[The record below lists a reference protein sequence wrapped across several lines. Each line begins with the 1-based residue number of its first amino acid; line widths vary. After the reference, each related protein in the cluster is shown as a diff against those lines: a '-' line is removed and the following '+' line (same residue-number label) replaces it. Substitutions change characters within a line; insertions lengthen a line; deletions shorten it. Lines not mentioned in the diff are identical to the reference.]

1 MTFPATDRAALRALA
16 ARVAELAARP
26 GEREKETLWR
36 KHNALTAT
44 RPLIFCDPEN
54 GWNEIV
60 PSSVLTC
67 ENELARQ
74 WEFSLRK
81 EIFWGAEMN
90 DDRVIRPVFDIPH
103 VYTESDW
110 GMRETRLGGEHG
122 GAYTWEAPLK
132 DFADFDKLRFPVITV
147 DYDQTSRNLT
157 LAQEIFDSILEVR
170 PYTQW
175 WWTLG
180 LTQTYSNLRGL
191 TQMLMDFIAEP
202 QGFHRLMAFLRD
214 GTLARLDFLEQNGL
228 LSPNTGGEYVGSGGF
243 GWLDDIRHCEPEH
256 SEWRS
261 NLHAQQG
268 IAHLHFTER
277 SAVQVLSL
285 KNAPRNDGKTCDMW
299 GFCEAQ
305 ETSGVSPKMFAE
317 FILPYQIPILE
328 RFGLNC
334 YGCCEPLDKRWR
346 YICTIPRLRRVSV
359 SPWANIPKMAEYLG
373 GDYIFS
379 LKPSPIPLAT
389 SDFDEDLIRAELR
402 EKLSHLKDCRVEIIM
417 KDNHTIANDPRR
429 VIRWVEIAREESAS

>member
-1 MTFPATDRAALRALA
+1 MIFPETDRVTLRVLA

-26 GEREKETLWR
+26 GEKEKELLWR
-36 KHNALTAT
+36 QHNTLSAT

-60 PSSVLTC
+60 PSNVLTC

-74 WEFSLRK
+74 WEFTLRR
-81 EIFWGAEMN
+81 EIFWGTEMN
-90 DDRVIRPVFDIPH
+90 DDRVILPVFDIPH

-110 GMRETRLGGEHG
+110 GMHETRLGGEHG

-147 DYDQTSRNLT
+147 DYDRTSRNLT
-157 LAQEIFDSILEVR
+157 LAQEIFDGILEVR
-170 PYTQW
+170 LYTQW

-191 TQMLMDFIAEP
+191 TQMLMDFIVEP
-202 QGFHRLMAFLRD
+202 QGFHRLMAFLCD
-214 GTLARLDFLEQNGL
+214 GTLARLDFLEQNDL

-243 GWLDDIRHCEPEH
+243 GWLDESLSPLGRGM
-256 SEWRS
+256 SEG
-261 NLHAQQG
+261 QG
-268 IAHLHFTER
+268 EGVTT
-277 SAVQVLSL
+277 Q
-285 KNAPRNDGKTCDMW
+285 NMW

-328 RFGLNC
+328 RFRLNC
-334 YGCCEPLDKRWR
+334 YGCCEPLDKRWQYVR
-346 YICTIPRLRRVSV
+346 AIPRLRRVSV
-359 SPWANIPKMAEYLG
+359 SLWANIPKMAEYLG

-379 LKPSPIPLAT
+379 LKPSPMPLAT
-389 SDFDEDLIRAELR
+389 SDFDESIIRAELR
-402 EKLSHLKDCRVEIIM
+402 EKLSHIKDCRVEIIM

>member
-1 MTFPATDRAALRALA
+1 MTFPNADRVTLRVLA
-16 ARVAELAARP
+16 ACVAELAARP
-26 GEREKETLWR
+26 GEKEKETLWR
-36 KHNALTAT
+36 QHNALTAT

-60 PSSVLTC
+60 PSSALTC
-67 ENELARQ
+67 QNELARQ
-74 WEFSLRK
+74 WEFTLRK
-81 EIFWGAEMN
+81 EIFWGTEMK

-103 VYTESDW
+103 VYSESDW
-110 GMRETRLGGEHG
+110 GMHETRLGGEHG

-132 DFADFDKLRFPVITV
+132 DFADFDKLRFPVISV

-157 LAQEIFDSILEVR
+157 LAQEIFDGILEVR
-170 PYTQW
+170 LYTQW

-202 QGFHRLMAFLRD
+202 EGFHRLMAFLRD
-214 GTLARLDFLEQNGL
+214 GTLARLDFIEQNSL

-243 GWLDDIRHCEPEH
+243 GWLDESPSPAGRGM
-256 SEWRS
+256 SEGQGEGVTT
-261 NLHAQQG
+261 QQ
-268 IAHLHFTER
+268 
-277 SAVQVLSL
+277 
-285 KNAPRNDGKTCDMW
+285 MW

-305 ETSGVSPKMFAE
+305 ETVGVSPKMFAE

-328 RFGLNC
+328 RFAINC
-334 YGCCEPLDKRWR
+334 YGCCEPLDKRWQSVR
-346 YICTIPRLRRVSV
+346 TIPRLRRVSV

-379 LKPSPIPLAT
+379 LKPNPVPLAT
-389 SDFDEDLIRAELR
+389 SDFDESLMRTELC
-402 EKLSHLKDCRVEIIM
+402 EKLSHLKDCCVEIIM
-417 KDNHTIANDPRR
+417 KDNHTIADDPRR
-429 VIRWVEIAREESAS
+429 VVRWVEIARQESESL

>member
-26 GEREKETLWR
+26 GEREKEILWR
-36 KHNALTAT
+36 KHNTLTAT

-60 PSSVLTC
+60 PPSVLTC

-74 WEFSLRK
+74 WEFTLRR

-110 GMRETRLGGEHG
+110 GMHETRLGGEHG
-122 GAYTWEAPLK
+122 GAYTWESPLK

-157 LAQEIFDSILEVR
+157 LAQEIFDGILEVR

-243 GWLDDIRHCEPEH
+243 GW
-256 SEWRS
+256 S
-261 NLHAQQG
+261 NELPSPRGRGAGDEGESPSPIGRGMSAGQG
-268 IAHLHFTER
+268 EGVTT
-277 SAVQVLSL
+277 Q
-285 KNAPRNDGKTCDMW
+285 NMW

-334 YGCCEPLDKRWR
+334 YGCCEPLDKRWQHIR
-346 YICTIPRLRRVSV
+346 TIPRLRRVSV

-379 LKPSPIPLAT
+379 LKPSPVPLAT

-402 EKLSHLKDCRVEIIM
+402 EKLSHLKNCRVEIIM

-429 VIRWVEIAREESAS
+429 VMRWVEIAREESAS